1 MPVLRNRPDGYLNL
15 FTTGI
20 MATESTEE
28 HGKKLQFPKTFLGFS
43 VDSVDSVAIRN
54 IDSHSY
60 VSAFIFQIDEY

>member
-43 VDSVDSVAIRN
+43 VDSVAIRN

-60 VSAFIFQIDEY
+60 VSVFIFQLDEY